1 MPKRKHS
8 EVTPDLSWVEDHVA
22 AASIAYKKENFND
35 AGDKVKL
42 DQAWEFYKS
51 IEGRSGVKL
60 KIWISPNNG
69 NVLVSFRGT
78 SSAKEMKLDAMVGSE
93 IFRNAKGENVGYVY
107 KGFGVGWQDIK
118 SQLEDELK
126 ILKQTSYIP
135 DGSVLQFSG
144 HSLGGS
150 LAEIA
155 STYFSDVYPNAM
167 VTETSIGAPSTG
179 DTHFGDYSRSRP
191 NLQRTRIVAPGDPIA
206 NTKLP
211 GMDFVEKQNVI
222 NFMSKNKKGPGT
234 KLWDTFVKTLAM
246 TAPGLAVANHLYDS
260 YNNHTLSSYTDTL
273 VKDFQDSSILTL
285 QDDPNTII
293 NVQQD
298 NYEKS
303 KTSSNPVED
312 GSCLCECHLYDQA
325 IAEGKIPPQSLGLTP
340 TMQNPSNLI
349 EPNRT
354 NQPQNV
360 AIQNAILAPIQQSG
374 EMDLDTSELS
384 EKEVNDMDSS
394 EFMNAVNEGLER
406 QKEKTQEKINKL
418 QEKYSLLTNQQD
430 KEGDPVTLERE
441 RFSRASEDIGYFEN
455 RIDMEINYPQYVP
468 NDSDGST
475 TSRDKAVKLK
485 NRLNKIYSL
494 IMQERSKSMAKTLDP
509 NSKKDERTDEQKT
522 NEIIADQS
530 EQISETMRDNQLDPE
545 LQPNNYIFDL
555 DLLSDLEGDGSQSSK
570 QLNEWLNYDSM
581 TPNSLYDQL
590 KTIAVNEYKQ
600 GRLKELRDK
609 EQTTRETAAA
619 DIKKEIDS
627 YSNADGTGTFDK
639 MQAKRKDMLVQLST
653 NSRILKLYKAGKL
666 NIDKIMEDYKAEGDD
681 VKILSSIMGY
691 SAEDQQKMIDE
702 YTKEFM
708 DTIPRTDPVTY
719 AQKMKEFND
728 LMVINS
734 KYPWVN
740 KKNFGDL
747 YNAYK
752 DKPDELAKK
761 ANELRPTI
769 PATYLTNVGN
779 FDVDTDVLSKQV
791 EALPDASSK
800 IQSVKFVDAY
810 AKEKENLENKYNNP
824 QELQKLFQQWNNYNK
839 DKDTLS
845 TVADAF
851 TGGFFTTKMF
861 NAWEKIAN
869 GNQATNGW
877 FSKDGTWLGYAA
889 SPDFEAYA
897 RSHPEMGYKYV
908 GPTTNKFLD
917 LMDSV
922 NEMAGEYAGARFG
935 VNPNTLRDSATN
947 ITGLNSKTDY
957 DKATGV
963 MSNNKDEKK
972 DDMSSLTEAF
982 NPMGMMMAMNSGGGK
997 DDDNDMKGE
1006 TNVGNRNT
1014 TRVDASNRRTST
1026 RSNTTGRRI
1035 RPRPR
1040 VGRR

>member
-107 KGFGVGWQDIK
+107 KGFGVGWDDIK

-126 ILKQTSYIP
+126 ILKHTSYIP

-155 STYFSDVYPNAM
+155 STYFSDVYPQVM
-167 VTETSIGAPSTG
+167 VTETSIGAPSSG
-179 DTHFGDYSRSRP
+179 DAHFGDYSRSRP

-234 KLWDTFVKTLAM
+234 KLWDAFVTKLAM
-246 TAPGLAVANHLYDS
+246 TSPALAVANHLYDS

-273 VKDFQDSSILTL
+273 VNDFQDSSILTL
-285 QDDPNTII
+285 QSDPNVQID
-293 NVQQD
+293 NQQD
-298 NYEKS
+298 DYEQS

-312 GSCLCECHLYDQA
+312 GSCMCECHLYDQA
-325 IAEGKIPPQSLGLTP
+325 IAEGKIPPQSLGLIP
-340 TMQNPSNLI
+340 RMENPSNLI
-349 EPNRT
+349 EAPKA
-354 NQPQNV
+354 NQPLNPIV
-360 AIQNAILAPIQQSG
+360 QNAVDTNIQTPGQL
-374 EMDLDTSELS
+374 DLDKNVLTQSQM
-384 EKEVNDMDSS
+384 NDMDRSD
-394 EFMNAVNEGLER
+394 FMDAVNKSLDR

-441 RFSRASEDIGYFEN
+441 RFSKASEDINYFES

-475 TSRDKAVKLK
+475 SSRDKAVALK
-485 NRLNKIYSL
+485 NKLNKIYSL
-494 IMQERSKSMAKTLDP
+494 IMQERSKTMAKTLDP
-509 NSKKDERTDEQKT
+509 NNKPTEKSEQEKT
-522 NEIIADQS
+522 REIIADQS

-545 LQPNNYIFDL
+545 QQPNNYIFDL
-555 DLLSDLEGDGSQSSK
+555 DLLPDLTGDGTKSSK
-570 QLNEWLNYDSM
+570 QLAEWLGYDGM
-581 TPNSLYDQL
+581 TPDTLYNDL
-590 KTIAVNEYKQ
+590 KTIAVGAYKND
-600 GRLKELRDK
+600 RLKELRDK
-609 EQTTRETAAA
+609 EQLTRETAAE
-619 DIKKEIDS
+619 DIKKEINS
-627 YSNADGTGTFDK
+627 YTNTEGTGTFDV
-639 MQAKRKDMLVQLST
+639 MQKKRKDMLVQLSG
-653 NSRILKLYKAGKL
+653 NDQIMKLYKAGRL
-666 NIDKIMEDYKAEGDD
+666 DIDKILDDYKKEGDD
-681 VKILSSIMGY
+681 TKIMTSILGY
-691 SAEDQQKMIDE
+691 SAEDQRKMQEE
-702 YTKEFM
+702 YQRQFM
-708 DTIPRTDPVTY
+708 DTIPRTDPLTY
-719 AQKMKEFND
+719 AEKMREFSN
-728 LMVINS
+728 MMGANN
-734 KYPWVN
+734 KYPWIN
-740 KKNFGDL
+740 KETFGAI

-752 DKPDELAKK
+752 DNPEELAKK
-761 ANELRPTI
+761 ANALRPTI
-769 PATYLTNVGN
+769 PSTYLVNSSG
-779 FDVDTDVLSKQV
+779 FETDKELLSKEV
-791 EALPDASSK
+791 EALPDASGS
-800 IQSVKFVDAY
+800 IQSAKFVDAY
-810 AKEKENLENKYNNP
+810 AEEKKKLESKYNNP
-824 QELQKLFQQWNNYNK
+824 DELKKLFNSWNNY
-839 DKDTLS
+839 DKTNDTLS
-845 TVADAF
+845 TVTDAL
-851 TGGFFTTKMF
+851 TGGFFTNKMF
-861 NAWEKIAN
+861 HAWEKLAN
-869 GNQATNGW
+869 GNVPKDGW

-897 RSHPEMGYKYV
+897 KSHPEMGYKYV

-935 VNPNTLRDSATN
+935 VNPNTIRDGLTGATGLSNKTNYDKASGVLGGPKDDSEDSTN
-947 ITGLNSKTDY
+947 ITD
-957 DKATGV
+957 
-963 MSNNKDEKK
+963 
-972 DDMSSLTEAF
+972 AF
-982 NPMGMMMAMNSGGGK
+982 NPMALMMGGGGGK
-997 DDDNDMKGE
+997 DDDMKGE
-1006 TNVGNRNT
+1006 TNLKKNNKPRVNST
-1014 TRVDASNRRTST
+1014 TRKTSGRMPFSNFKFR
-1026 RSNTTGRRI
+1026 GK
-1035 RPRPR
+1035 
-1040 VGRR
+1040 